1 MRGRPKKP
9 HGQFR
14 LSQLVTTYG
23 PGASADLP
31 KHSVLIGGLEQWT
44 PGPAVAETRL
54 VAKIQQLFPNLQ
66 NIRLH
71 SPPPAVDE
79 EDDAHSGVGVWLF
92 PEWFLSVTNL
102 AAPGSALRSR
112 RLVHRKNLIQGKYQ
126 DDARKKHEVV
136 PVRFVRACVHGHID
150 DIDWYRFVH
159 PNEEG
164 CRRPLWLDERGTSGD
179 ASDIVVRCDC
189 GKQRPISVATV
200 RESEALGWCNGK
212 RPWLGRNERESCSQ
226 KFRLLIRTAS
236 NAYFT
241 QSLNVISLPDPEE
254 LVGKAVDAVWE
265 DFLQYMESKDELRR
279 DRQRKEKVMRALE
292 GFSDDQVWAFMEAR
306 RSGGRADRSVKQQ
319 ELEVLAAS
327 VAESGVDRP
336 EGDFYARALPKE
348 LIKGKHSAALEKVV
362 LVHRLREVQALV
374 GFTRFEAMAPST
386 DGELEAGV
394 QRAALARE
402 PGWFPAIET
411 RGEGIFL
418 HFRNDWIDAWAKK
431 PAVVERRR
439 ALSAGFEAWLRD
451 HPQSRR
457 QFCDIEYLMLH
468 SLSHLLITAV
478 SLSCGYPAS
487 SIRERIYARPEGCGI
502 LLYTATSDA
511 EGTLG
516 GLVEVG
522 RNIDKHLAEALEV
535 GRLCSNDPVCAQHEA
550 SDPHEQRYLHGA
562 ACHGCLL
569 ISETSCEMR
578 NDFLDRSLVVPTVG
592 GDGAAFFDLDGA

>member
-1 MRGRPKKP
+1 MTKP

-14 LSQLVTTYG
+14 MSQLVTTYG

-44 PGPAVAETRL
+44 QGPPVAEPRL
-54 VAKIQQLFPNLQ
+54 VAKIQQLFPELQ
-66 NIRLH
+66 SIRLH
-71 SPPPAVDE
+71 APPPATDDE
-79 EDDAHSGVGVWLF
+79 QQASSGVRVWLF
-92 PEWFLSVTNL
+92 PEWFLTVTNL
-102 AAPGSALRSR
+102 ASTGSQMRSR
-112 RLVHRKNLIQGKYQ
+112 RLVHRRSLIQGKYQ
-126 DDARKKHEVV
+126 DDTRKKHEVV

-159 PNEEG
+159 KSDDS

-179 ASDIVVRCDC
+179 VSDIIVRCEC
-189 GKQRPISVATV
+189 GRREPISTATV
-200 RESEALGWCNGK
+200 RESEALGRCSGK
-212 RPWLGRNERESCSQ
+212 RPWLGRNEREGCSQ
-226 KFRLLIRTAS
+226 KYRLLIRTAS

-241 QSLNVISLPDPEE
+241 QSLSVISLPDPDEM
-254 LVGKAVDAVWE
+254 VGKAIDAVWE
-265 DFLQYMESKDELRR
+265 DYLQYIDSKEELQR
-279 DRQRKEKVMRALE
+279 DRQRKEKLMRALE
-292 GFSDDQVWAFMEAR
+292 GFSDDQVWSCIQVR

-327 VAESGVDRP
+327 GAETGTDQP
-336 EGDFYARALPKE
+336 EGDYYARAVPAGALQ
-348 LIKGKHSAALEKVV
+348 GKHIEALQKVV

-386 DGELEAGV
+386 DGELDAGV

-402 PGWFPAIET
+402 PSWFPAIET

-418 HFRNDWIDAWAKK
+418 HFRNDRIDAWTKR
-431 PAVVERRR
+431 PAVIARRR
-439 ALSAGFEAWLRD
+439 ELLAGFDAWLRE

-457 QFCDIEYLMLH
+457 LFCDIEYLMLH

-502 LLYTATSDA
+502 LLYTASSDA

-522 RNIDKHLAEALEV
+522 RNIDKHLAAALEI
-535 GRLCSNDPVCAQHEA
+535 GRLCSNDPVCAQHEP
-550 SDPHEQRYLHGA
+550 SDPHEQRFLLGA

-592 GDGAAFFDLDGA
+592 GDGAAFFDMDGA

>member
-1 MRGRPKKP
+1 MTRPKKP

-14 LSQLVTTYG
+14 MSQLVTTYG

-44 PGPAVAETRL
+44 PGPAIAEPRL
-54 VAKIQQLFPNLQ
+54 VAKIKQLFPDVP

-71 SPPPAVDE
+71 APPPALDDE
-79 EDDAHSGVGVWLF
+79 DEPSTGVGVWLF
-92 PEWFLSVTNL
+92 PEWFLTVANMAT
-102 AAPGSALRSR
+102 AGPQVRSR
-112 RLVHRKNLIQGKYQ
+112 RLVHRRNLIQGKYQ
-126 DDARKKHEVV
+126 DDTRKKHEVV

-159 PNEEG
+159 PPG
-164 CRRPLWLDERGTSGD
+164 DDCRRPLWMDERGTSGD
-179 ASDIVVRCDC
+179 VSDILVRCEC
-189 GKQRPISVATV
+189 GRREPISTATV
-200 RESEALGWCNGK
+200 RESEALGWCVGK
-212 RPWLGRNERESCSQ
+212 RPWLGRHEREGCSQ

-241 QSLNVISLPDPEE
+241 QSQSVISLPDPDE
-254 LVGKAVDAVWE
+254 LVGKAVDGVWE
-265 DFLQYMESKDELRR
+265 DFLQYVESKEELQR
-279 DRQRKEKVMRALE
+279 DRQRKEKVMRALD
-292 GFSDDQVWAFMEAR
+292 GFTDDQVWAFLQLR

-336 EGDFYARALPKE
+336 DGDYYARAVPEGAL
-348 LIKGKHSAALEKVV
+348 KGNHVGALEKVV

-374 GFTRFEAMAPST
+374 GFTRFEAMAPTT
-386 DGELEAGV
+386 DGELDAGV
-394 QRAALARE
+394 QRASLARE

-411 RGEGIFL
+411 RGEGVFL
-418 HFRNDWIDAWAKK
+418 HFRNDRIEEWARR
-431 PAVVERRR
+431 PAVIERRR
-439 ALSAGFEAWLRD
+439 ALTAGFDAWLHD

-457 QFCDIEYLMLH
+457 QFCGIEYLMLH

-535 GRLCSNDPVCAQHEA
+535 GRLCANDPVCAQHEP
-550 SDPHEQRYLHGA
+550 SDPHEQRFLHGA

-592 GDGAAFFDLDGA
+592 GDGAAFFDLDEA